1 MAYIKGSGAQK
12 DSSNPAVEDVF
23 HSPDVFINH
32 VAVALWDVPQA
43 SLAPGQLGFLVDNG
57 PAATDADS
65 TVKIGGGGNTPGGGG
80 ISPNWL

>member
-1 MAYIKGSGAQK
+1 MST
-12 DSSNPAVEDVF
+12 

-65 TVKIGGGGNTPGGGG
+65 TAPIGAKAA
-80 ISPNWL
+80 IHQAAAAFLRE